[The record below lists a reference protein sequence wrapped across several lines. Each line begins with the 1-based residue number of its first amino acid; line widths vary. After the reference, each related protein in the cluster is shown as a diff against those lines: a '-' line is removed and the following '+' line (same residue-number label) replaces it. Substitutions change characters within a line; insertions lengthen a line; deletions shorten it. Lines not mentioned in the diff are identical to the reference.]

1 LIGYHFEMKEHLDDE
16 NLKNRHLISVTSLF
30 GQMNIQSV
38 TVNLMLS
45 EIRFDALELLN
56 PLN

>member
-1 LIGYHFEMKEHLDDE
+1 MKEHLDDE